1 MSIPEKSLTKP
12 LSNIRWT
19 IVALLFFATTINYID
34 RQVIGLLK
42 PFIQG
47 DLHWDEADYGYIV
60 TAFQMAYAL
69 GMIISGRLLDR
80 FGTRIGYSMSI
91 FVWSVGATLHSVMHS
106 VFGFGVVR
114 AVLGFGEAGN
124 FPAAVKTIAEW
135 FPKRDR
141 AFATGI
147 FNAGSTIGAIIAPII
162 VATVTISLGW
172 RWAFIITGSLG
183 IIWIVFWYLF
193 YQSPSKHKR
202 ISASELSYIQSDNSQ
217 AEKAIVEKGMGWGK
231 LLRYKQ
237 TYAICFSRFVTDWV
251 WWFFL
256 FWMPDFLN
264 KTQHLDIKASVLPL
278 ILIYTMAS
286 FGGVLGGALSSGFIR
301 AGRSIDFSR
310 KTTILICALFVL
322 PLIFVAQIQNGWL
335 AVILIG
341 FAAAA
346 HQGWASNIFTVV
358 SDIYPKNTVGTMIG
372 LSGFTGAI
380 GGALSA
386 SFVGLLLKFTGSY
399 TLIFVAASSM
409 YLVAWLTLKIF
420 IPRIQEIKLNRD
432 TNFS

>member
-1 MSIPEKSLTKP
+1 MPEKTH
-12 LSNIRWT
+12 SNIRWFV
-19 IVALLFFATTINYID
+19 VALLFFATTINYID

-60 TAFQMAYAL
+60 TAFQIAYAL
-69 GMIISGRLLDR
+69 GMLISGRFLDKL
-80 FGTRIGYSMSI
+80 GIKVGYTLSI
-91 FVWSVGATLHSVMHS
+91 FIWSVGATLHSIVQS
-106 VFGFGVVR
+106 VFGFGMVR

-147 FNAGSTIGAIIAPII
+147 FNSGSTIGAIVAPMI
-162 VATVTISLGW
+162 VVGITIHLGW
-172 RWAFIITGSLG
+172 KWAFIITGSLG
-183 IIWIVFWYLF
+183 FVWMVLWLLF
-193 YQSPSKHKR
+193 YQSPKKHKKV
-202 ISASELSYIQSDNSQ
+202 SPSELSYILSDSG
-217 AEKAIVEKGMGWGK
+217 VEEPMKGLSWGK

-264 KTQHLDIKASVLPL
+264 KTQHMDLKGSVLPL
-278 ILIYTMAS
+278 IIIYAMAS
-286 FGGVLGGALSSGFIR
+286 FGGIFGGALSSCFIQ
-301 AGRSIDFSR
+301 AGRSVDNAR
-310 KTTILICALFVL
+310 KTAILICALLVL
-322 PLIFVAQIQNGWL
+322 PLLFVSQISNLWMV
-335 AVILIG
+335 AVVVG

-346 HQGWASNIFTVV
+346 HQGWASNIYTIV

-386 SFVGLLLKFTGSY
+386 SFVGLILNFTGSY
-399 TLIFVAASSM
+399 TVIFVVASSM
-409 YLVAWLTLKIF
+409 YLLAWLVLKIF
-420 IPRIQEIKLNRD
+420 IPRIEEIKLV
-432 TNFS
+432 